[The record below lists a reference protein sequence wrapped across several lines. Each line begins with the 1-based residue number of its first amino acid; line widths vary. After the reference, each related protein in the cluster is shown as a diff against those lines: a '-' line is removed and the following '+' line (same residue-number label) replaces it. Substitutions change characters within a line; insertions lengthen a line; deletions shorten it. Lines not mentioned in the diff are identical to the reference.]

1 MVIFYKRLK
10 LKSEIEDSSFKHR
23 KIKAEFFLPAFL
35 PCYWVISDIY
45 IDTFK
50 DNYSVY
56 KDSTFTWTNSI
67 LSANS
72 KLLVRDLELLF
83 HNTKLEYIKRI
94 LAKSVDW

>member
-35 PCYWVISDIY
+35 PIYGVIPDIY
-45 IDTFK
+45 VDTFK

-56 KDSTFTWTNSI
+56 KDSIS
-67 LSANS
+67 
-72 KLLVRDLELLF
+72 VRFNNIEIF
-83 HNTKLEYIKRI
+83 IQFWNNENEYSF
-94 LAKSVDW
+94 AH